1 MRIGLAGGRLVLGVG
16 VSHQAVVEGQ
26 YDYSMSRRRA
36 GGCRGR

>member
-1 MRIGLAGGRLVLGVG
+1 MRTGLVGGRLVLVVG

-26 YDYSMSRRRA
+26 YGYSMSRRRA